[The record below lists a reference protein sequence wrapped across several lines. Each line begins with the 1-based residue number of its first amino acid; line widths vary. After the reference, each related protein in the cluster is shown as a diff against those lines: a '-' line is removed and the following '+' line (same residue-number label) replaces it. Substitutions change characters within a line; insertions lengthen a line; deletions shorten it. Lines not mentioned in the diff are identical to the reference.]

1 MSFAARL
8 ADLLDPPN
16 ARYRHD
22 LPGWVRDRIGGH
34 LWSKQREIAEAIDRY
49 PRVAVKAC
57 HGPGKSWTAAQI
69 VAHWIDTHP
78 PGDAFAVTSAPTDP
92 QVKAILWREI
102 TKAHKAGDLPGRVTL
117 DAQWKVD
124 DELVAFG
131 RKPAD
136 HDEHG
141 FQGIHA
147 RYLAGETVGEGFEGY
162 GERTENLMKFALE
175 IADNAADP
183 RLRGAGI

>member
-8 ADLLDPPN
+8 ADLLGPPN

-34 LWSKQREIAEAIDRY
+34 LWSKQREIAEAIDQY

-131 RKPAD
+131 RKPAEWD
-136 HDEHG
+136 DGCEHSRDLD
-141 FQGIHA
+141 A
-147 RYLAGETVGEGFEGY
+147 AAVGGW
-162 GERTENLMKFALE
+162 RWHHPDKRAM
-175 IADNAADP
+175 
-183 RLRGAGI
+183 